1 MKSYKCDYC
10 GKEMNI
16 PVLTMTWK
24 DQWTGHYCENCVET
38 ICWWTAYVL
47 WYSDKDNLE
56 KISNVDKNNSN
67 NNMPN
72 PNWRKGCESCN
83 ERD

>member
-16 PVLTMTWK
+16 PVLTMTWNN
-24 DQWTGHYCENCVET
+24 QWTEHYCENCIET
-38 ICWWTAYVL
+38 ICWLTACVL
-47 WYSDKDNLE
+47 WYSDKENLG
-56 KISNVDKNNSN
+56 KIFNVDNNSN

-72 PNWRKGCESCN
+72 PNWRKECGGCN
-83 ERD
+83 ERN